1 MRRRTARRGLVMAV
15 FALVEGAVLLAAVM
29 VARSGSLPA
38 PALVAVVGLLAG
50 VGGLFFL
57 LMMFTVM
64 RPEAADRS
72 ARRPIAAGHGGAA
85 DPSAAL
91 ELLRSNE
98 SPRARRSRN
107 ALERLAR
114 ELGFTYTHK
123 ASRTQRKSLSKLT
136 KLPEATDIRH
146 ILHGELAGAAVTC
159 LQHTYVVST
168 GQATIPVVTTAL
180 LAQAPASWPEVR
192 ITPAS
197 PLHRLARSVGLS
209 RSLKLDLDAFNQAFV
224 VRSEDEEFALL
235 LLTPAVQELLLTAP
249 TKLRWRIGQGAIRA
263 HARGKMQ
270 AKKLTAQL
278 EALQGFLERIPS
290 ELHTWPGEAV

>member
-1 MRRRTARRGLVMAV
+1 MAV
-15 FALVEGAVLLAAVM
+15 FALTEGAVLLAAVAI
-29 VARSGSLPA
+29 ARSGSLPA
-38 PALVAVVGLLAG
+38 PALVAVVGALAG
-50 VGGLFFL
+50 IGGLFFL

-64 RPEAADRS
+64 RPDSADRTAPRPAAADRD
-72 ARRPIAAGHGGAA
+72 AAA
-85 DPSAAL
+85 DPSTAL
-91 ELLRSNE
+91 ELLRSKE
-98 SPRARRSRN
+98 SSRARRSRN

-123 ASRTQRKSLSKLT
+123 ASRTQRKSLSKLA

-146 ILHGELAGAAVTC
+146 ILQGELAGAAVTC
-159 LQHTYVVST
+159 LQHTYIVST
-168 GQATIPVVTTAL
+168 GQATVPVVTTAL

-197 PLHRLARSVGLS
+197 PLHRLARRVGLL
-209 RSLKLDLDAFNQAFV
+209 RPLKLDLDAFNQAFV

-270 AKKLTAQL
+270 GKKLTAQL
-278 EALQGFLERIPS
+278 EALQGLLERVPR
-290 ELHTWPGEAV
+290 ELHAWPGDAV